1 MARHAEIAGAGF
13 AGLAAAAALCQ
24 RGWTVRVHE
33 KNDELRAFGAGIFI
47 WDNGLRVL
55 QAIGAYDAVLDGAF
69 AAPRYDSRTNGETL
83 VSQPINRPGEYRLL
97 TMSRQ
102 HLYKAMLAAALR
114 SGAEILTSSEA
125 VGADPRGEL
134 LMADGRRLP
143 ADLVIGADGVR
154 SAVRDSL
161 DFDVV
166 RRRYE
171 DGIIRVLT
179 DRATLKGGTWDHV
192 IDFWRTGERLL
203 RILYTPS
210 GPDLLYMAMMAPAA
224 DREAAGV
231 PVRPAPW
238 IEAFPELEPVLT
250 TLCGRGRYDV
260 YETTKLDRW
269 SAGRVAI
276 VGDSAHAMPPTLA
289 QGAGCAITNAL
300 GLAVALEETDT
311 VEAALPLW
319 EARERPLT
327 DHTQRRAAEI
337 AASRALAS
345 GMAWD
350 DEGLRA
356 ARHIPTGT
364 SASFAMG

>member
-1 MARHAEIAGAGF
+1 MPRHAEIAGAGF
-13 AGLAAAAALCQ
+13 AGLAAAAALRQ

-83 VSQPINRPGEYRLL
+83 VSQPINGPGQYRLL

-102 HLYKAMLAAALR
+102 HLYKAMLDAALR
-114 SGAEILTSSEA
+114 SGAEILTGSEA
-125 VGADPRGEL
+125 VGADPAGAL
-134 LMADGRRLP
+134 LLADGRRLP

-161 DFDVV
+161 GFDVA

-179 DRATLKGGTWDHV
+179 DRATLKGGVWDHV
-192 IDFWRTGERLL
+192 IDFWRTGDRLL

-224 DREAAGV
+224 DREAAGI

-238 IEAFPELEPVLT
+238 IEAFPELEPALT
-250 TLCGRGRYDV
+250 RLGDRGRYDV

-269 SAGRVAI
+269 SQGRVAI

-300 GLAVALEETDT
+300 GLAVALEECAT
-311 VEAALPLW
+311 VEEALAVW

-337 AASRALAS
+337 AASRVLAQ

-364 SASFAMG
+364 SSSFAMS